1 MSLEEKRRL
10 ILSLDQLIRS
20 KTTGTAIHMSR
31 RLGISRSTFFRLIE
45 YMREDLFAPVF
56 FDEDKGRYCYAHD
69 GRVIIR
75 FLPHEIIDMTQAKKI
90 LGGTSKSYS
99 KPNSA
104 VSIADTPHH

>member
-20 KTTGTAIHMSR
+20 KTAGTAIHLSR

-56 FDEDKGRYCYAHD
+56 FDEDKGRYSYAQD
-69 GRVIIR
+69 GLIVMR
-75 FLPHEIIDMTQAKKI
+75 FLPHDIIDMAQAKKI
-90 LGGTSKSYS
+90 LGGTCKSYC
-99 KPNSA
+99 KPNTL
-104 VSIADTPHH
+104 VSIVDTPRY